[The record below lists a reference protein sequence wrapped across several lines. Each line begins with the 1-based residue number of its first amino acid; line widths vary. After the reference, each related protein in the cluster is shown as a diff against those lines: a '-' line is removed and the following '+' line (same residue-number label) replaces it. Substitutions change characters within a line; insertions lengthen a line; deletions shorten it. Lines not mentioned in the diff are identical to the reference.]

1 MDILGF
7 NIGGSASGLIGSL
20 ISFLKIMALMAV
32 FGGGAMFALYLLKYK
47 YFVTVRM
54 LAGGREIIIRDKA
67 RKIKSKKG
75 VERLKLRKLNEQL
88 PLPPDEVCNT
98 TDRGKV
104 YLDVYRTQA
113 GQYIWAKSKGLA
125 EGVKIPNNRDTSDFE
140 AMNTA
145 DRDFY
150 ASEWEESER
159 YNKNKIWQ
167 NLPQVAGL
175 AVLLVLFVL
184 VVVYWEDI
192 AQPAKEIQKESVKIL
207 DKADDILEKAV
218 QIQAAQ
224 SGQQVIDTD
233 EEIPSEKNKPND

>member
-54 LAGGREIIIRDKA
+54 LTGGREIIIRDKA

-75 VERLKLRKLNEQL
+75 VERLKLRKLKEQL

-113 GQYIWAKSKGLA
+113 GQYIWAQSKGLKD
-125 EGVKIPNNRDTSDFE
+125 GVKIPNDRDTSDFE

-192 AQPAKEIQKESVKIL
+192 AQPAKEIQQESVKIL
-207 DKADDILEKAV
+207 GKADDILEKAV

-233 EEIPSEKNKPND
+233 EEIPSEKNKPNE